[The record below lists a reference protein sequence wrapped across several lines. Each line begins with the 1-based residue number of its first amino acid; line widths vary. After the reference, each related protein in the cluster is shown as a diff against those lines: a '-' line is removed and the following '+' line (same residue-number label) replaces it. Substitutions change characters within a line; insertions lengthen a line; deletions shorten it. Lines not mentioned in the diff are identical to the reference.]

1 MTKLERLIRE
11 NAYPKGNCI
20 PDEYL
25 MGIDYAASVACQ
37 ILNEMWSNLYS
48 EAEAL
53 SWQGVEELSA
63 SEDWARSKGVA
74 SAMSVM
80 KRLITEEVETMAD
93 GE

>member
-1 MTKLERLIRE
+1 MTKLEKLIRDKGYASVG
-11 NAYPKGNCI
+11 NAV
-20 PDEYL
+20 PDEYF
-25 MGIDYAASVACQ
+25 MGIDYAASAASE
-37 ILNEMWSNLYS
+37 ILNELWSNLYS

-80 KRLITEEVETMAD
+80 KQLITEQETIAD

>member
-1 MTKLERLIRE
+1 MTKLEKLIRE
-11 NAYPKGNCI
+11 RAYPKGNCI
-20 PDEYL
+20 PDEYF
-25 MGIDYAASVACQ
+25 MGIDYAASVASE
-37 ILNEMWSNLYS
+37 ILNELLPNLYS

-80 KRLITEEVETMAD
+80 KQLITEETIAD

>member
-1 MTKLERLIRE
+1 MTKLEKLIRE
-11 NAYPKGNCI
+11 RAYPKGNCI
-20 PDEYL
+20 PDEYF
-25 MGIDYAASVACQ
+25 MGIDHAASVASEM
-37 ILNEMWSNLYS
+37 LNELWSSLYS

-80 KRLITEEVETMAD
+80 KKLITEETIAD

>member
-1 MTKLERLIRE
+1 MTKLEKLIRDR
-11 NAYPKGNCI
+11 AYPKGNCI
-20 PDEYL
+20 PDEYF
-25 MGIDYAASVACQ
+25 MGIDYAASVASEM
-37 ILNEMWSNLYS
+37 LNELWSSLYS

-80 KRLITEEVETMAD
+80 KQLITEETIAD